1 MNDTKKRISDLRMIL
16 QDINLGWKLAMT
28 LHEDEQGIE
37 A

>member
-1 MNDTKKRISDLRMIL
+1 MIL